1 MLTFPDDE
9 SIARLNELGV
19 RYVLVHQ
26 AFYKPETYAE
36 LMTSILERHDLT
48 SAGRY
53 RDWLANTEIFEVKQ
67 LQDSTH

>member
-1 MLTFPDDE
+1 
-9 SIARLNELGV
+9 
-19 RYVLVHQ
+19 
-26 AFYKPETYAE
+26 
-36 LMTSILERHDLT
+36 MTSILERHDLT